1 MEGLFMKVIMSGNEA
16 MARGAYEAGC
26 TVASAYP
33 GTPSTEILEN
43 FATYEGVYA
52 EWGPNEK
59 VAFEVASGASIGGA
73 RSLTTMKHVGLNV
86 AADPLFTMAYEGVN
100 GGFVV
105 VSADDPGMHSSQN
118 EQDNRLFAPHAKV
131 AMVEPSDS
139 QECKDFMKEAF
150 KISEQFD
157 TVVLFRS
164 TTRVCHSKTIVE
176 LGEKENVGVKPYEK
190 NIKKYIMIPAHA
202 QKKHIEVEE
211 RLVALRE
218 YSNNTI
224 LNRVEMGDTK
234 IGIITSGIS
243 YEYAKEVFGDN
254 ASYLKIGF
262 SFPLPDKMI
271 REFAAKVE
279 TLYIIEENEP
289 FIENAVKVMG
299 IACTG
304 KDLIPVCG
312 ELNPDIIR
320 KALLGVESKEAYAT
334 DIKAPSRPPVLC
346 AGCPH
351 RGIFH
356 AVSKY
361 KDIIATS
368 DIGCY
373 TLGMMAPL
381 SVADTVICMGASIT
395 AGIGIQK
402 ASMMGNRESKVFA
415 FLGDSTF
422 FHSGITGLIN
432 AVYNNSPIVT
442 CILDNRITGMTGH
455 QENPGTGKTLQGLPA
470 PQVDIEKLVLAIGI
484 KPENLLIVDP
494 YKLAETEAAVKKA
507 YNSTEPF
514 VIITKQPCAL
524 IKSVLKKRVN
534 MKCVIKTD
542 KCKKCKGC
550 LKIGCPALMFK
561 DGIVSIDKNMCN
573 GCELCKQVCK
583 FDAIEKVGE

>member
-1 MEGLFMKVIMSGNEA
+1 MKVIMSGNEA

-52 EWGPNEK
+52 EWAPNEK
-59 VAFEVASGASIGGA
+59 VAFEVASGASIYGA

-118 EQDNRLFAPHAKV
+118 EQDNRLYAPHAKV

-139 QECKDFMKEAF
+139 QECKDFMKEAY
-150 KISEQFD
+150 KISEKFD

-164 TTRVCHSKTIVE
+164 TTRVCHSKSIVE
-176 LGEKENVGVKPYEK
+176 LGEREEVGVKPYK
-190 NIKKYIMIPAHA
+190 KDIKKYIMIPAHA
-202 QKKHIEVEE
+202 QIKHCEVEKRIE
-211 RLVALRE
+211 ALRE
-218 YSNNTI
+218 YSNTSS
-224 LNRVEMGDTK
+224 LNRVEMSDTK

-243 YEYAKEVFGDN
+243 YEYAKEVFGDE
-254 ASYLKIGF
+254 ASYLKIGL

-271 REFAAKVE
+271 REFAAKVDM
-279 TLYIIEENEP
+279 LYVIEENEP
-289 FIENAVKVMG
+289 YIENAVKVMG
-299 IACTG
+299 IACIG

-312 ELNPDIIR
+312 ELNPAIIR
-320 KALLGVESKEAYAT
+320 EALLGISPKETYVS
-334 DIKAPSRPPVLC
+334 DIKPPSRPPVLC
-346 AGCPH
+346 PGCPH
-351 RGIFH
+351 RGIFY

-381 SVADTVICMGASIT
+381 NVADTVICMGASIS
-395 AGIGIQK
+395 AGIGVQK
-402 ASMMGNRESKVFA
+402 ASLMGNRESKVFA

-455 QENPGTGKTLQGLPA
+455 QENPGTGKTLQRKPA
-470 PQVDIEKLVLAIGI
+470 HEVNIEKLVLAIGI
-484 KPENLLIVDP
+484 KPENLRIVDP
-494 YKLAETEAAVKKA
+494 YKFAETEAVVKEA

-514 VIITKQPCAL
+514 VIIAKQPCAL

-542 KCKKCKGC
+542 KCKKCKAC
-550 LKIGCPALMFK
+550 IKIGCPALMFK